1 LRLCR
6 ARYSNRAS
14 QSIGIGIGIV
24 AVFACLCSPRYGLGG
39 CDLDCVGCI
48 GYRAFIQDLVRTIRC
63 LFARFF
69 RAKIAACHSGT
80 SCSDFGSFVM

>member
-1 LRLCR
+1 
-6 ARYSNRAS
+6 
-14 QSIGIGIGIV
+14 
-24 AVFACLCSPRYGLGG
+24 
-39 CDLDCVGCI
+39 VGCI

-80 SCSDFGSFVM
+80 SCSDFGSFTM